1 MDGLGT
7 RGQLLGPRRTCGGG
21 VVYCRD
27 EVTQIGDFLGGRKGY
42 ILIWSI
48 IMNGSMW

>member
-1 MDGLGT
+1 MWW
-7 RGQLLGPRRTCGGG
+7 G
-21 VVYCRD
+21 VAYYRD

-48 IMNGSMW
+48 ITNRSMWSAKEFEHDTEIT